1 MRGMHLLMVGFAG
14 VVVAAIAAG
23 VLMMEEHTSAEDE
36 NTNVTAQVMCQ
47 DGGGV
52 VQVAMSGTWHNS
64 CTPQNPLMRVTGV
77 DIYFMLSYASPSAIC
92 LQVLTPWSESATTAP
107 LPDGSYRVY
116 ITPRAGTPRLEATV
130 QVACHGDEHASRALS
145 LRSTGHT

>member
-14 VVVAAIAAG
+14 IAVAAIAAG
-23 VLMMEEHTSAEDE
+23 VLMMEEHLSADDE

-47 DGGGV
+47 DEGGV
-52 VQVAMSGTWHNS
+52 VQISMSGTWHSS
-64 CTPQNPLMRVTGV
+64 CVPQNPLVRMTGV

-107 LPDGSYRVY
+107 LPDGTYRVY
-116 ITPRAGTPRLEATV
+116 ITPRAGAPRLETTV
-130 QVACHGDEHASRALS
+130 QVACHGNEHARKALS
-145 LRSTGHT
+145 LRSAGHT